1 MSGAIGPRLEQY
13 TLRCPQ
19 EVLLVTVTW
28 PDATGVAI
36 SEEVIIFKG
45 FSSSLTG
52 ATNPDPDVPVIPETA
67 TLIKTDRLQSP
78 YNPASPQYLQQDLTW
93 AELEILLQAVG
104 C

>member
-1 MSGAIGPRLEQY
+1 MTGAIGPRLEKY

-28 PDATGVAI
+28 PDPTGADI
-36 SEEVIIFKG
+36 CEEVIIFKG

-52 ATNPDPDVPVIPETA
+52 ATNPDPDLPVIPETA
-67 TLIKTDRLQSP
+67 TLIKADRLQSP
-78 YNPASPQYLQQDLTW
+78 YNPANPQYLQKDLTW
-93 AELEILLQAVG
+93 TELEVLLQVVG